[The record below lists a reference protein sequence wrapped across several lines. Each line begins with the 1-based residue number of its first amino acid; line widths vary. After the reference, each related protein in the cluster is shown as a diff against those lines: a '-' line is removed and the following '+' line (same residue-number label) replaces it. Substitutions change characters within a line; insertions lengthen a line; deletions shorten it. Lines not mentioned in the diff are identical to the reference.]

1 MKRAIYAGSLFFALS
16 FFLWSGLTAPALGA
30 AVEGDFFVLVKSGD
44 IAEIEVAIR
53 NGQDIEQE
61 NSYGETPLCLAVKRG
76 DPEIVRLLLDASAN
90 PGHRAG
96 DMTALHYAMIGPAK
110 GRPLGKMVEIVNLL
124 LLNDMSLVNA
134 RNRDG
139 TTPLHIAGLL
149 YSDREIRRKIQ
160 GDLKDMPRLFGALI
174 HAGADL
180 NTRDKEGNTALH
192 QAALGDDEEAALLL
206 IQSGADVNVA
216 NNEGATPLCF
226 ASLMGLPRVVT
237 ALLERGA
244 NPNVRMEGVTPLH
257 VATGIIFMNR
267 KPSGE
272 WESFGEM
279 LTRTGRDGNDFLKVT
294 KALVEAGAEVNALS
308 SKGEKSTPLDMA
320 EAIGNRAVSEYLKGV
335 GGKNKKPWYWP
346 F

>member
-1 MKRAIYAGSLFFALS
+1 
-16 FFLWSGLTAPALGA
+16 
-30 AVEGDFFVLVKSGD
+30 
-44 IAEIEVAIR
+44 
-53 NGQDIEQE
+53 
-61 NSYGETPLCLAVKRG
+61 
-76 DPEIVRLLLDASAN
+76 
-90 PGHRAG
+90 
-96 DMTALHYAMIGPAK
+96 
-110 GRPLGKMVEIVNLL
+110 
-124 LLNDMSLVNA
+124 
-134 RNRDG
+134 
-139 TTPLHIAGLL
+139 
-149 YSDREIRRKIQ
+149 
-160 GDLKDMPRLFGALI
+160 MPRLFGALI

-257 VATGIIFMNR
+257 VATGITFMNR

-279 LTRTGRDGNDFLKVT
+279 LTRTGRDGNNFLKVT

-335 GGKNKKPWYWP
+335 GA
-346 F
+346 